1 MASTPSPHDPIRQ
14 KLDEV
19 TRQFDELEQQ
29 LADPAVVADHQQVRV
44 LGTKR
49 SALSGIVGKYREL
62 QQLEAEAAEAQQIID
77 TTGDER
83 DPELVE
89 MAEAELPVLRQRSA
103 ALMDEISN
111 ELVTADDAAIGSVI
125 LEVRAGT
132 GGAEAA
138 LFAGELFEV
147 YQHFAKSR
155 GWKFEILD
163 ASGGEQGGLR
173 AATAT
178 VRGEGVWQGLGY
190 EGGVHCVK
198 RVPATETQGRVHT
211 STATVAVLPEPEE
224 VEVELPD
231 SDLEI
236 HVTTAQGPGGQNVNK
251 VATAVHMIHKPTG
264 IEVRM
269 QESKSQAQNRQKAM
283 QLMRARVYER
293 MQAQKDAEYADQ
305 RSQMIGTGGRSER
318 VRTYRWKDN
327 MVVDHRLSRNFNL
340 QTHMSGALDDLIE
353 ALIAE
358 DRAQRLAA
366 L

>member
-1 MASTPSPHDPIRQ
+1 MALNPSTLDAIRQ

-19 TRQFDELEQQ
+19 AAQFDELERQ
-29 LADPAVVADHQQVRV
+29 LADPAVVSDHQQLRV
-44 LGTKR
+44 LGSKR
-49 SALSGIVGKYREL
+49 SAIAGIVGKYREL
-62 QQLEAEAAEAQQIID
+62 QQLDSEADEAKQIIEA
-77 TTGDER
+77 TGDDR
-83 DPELVE
+83 DAELVE
-89 MAEAELPVLRQRSA
+89 MAEAELPELQERSA
-103 ALMDEISN
+103 ALMEEISN

-138 LFAGELFEV
+138 LFAGELVEV
-147 YQHFAKSR
+147 YQNFAKSR
-155 GWKFEILD
+155 GWKMEVVDL
-163 ASGGEQGGLR
+163 AAGEQGGVR
-173 AATAT
+173 HATAT
-178 VRGEGVWQGLGY
+178 VGGEGVWQGLGY

-224 VEVELPD
+224 VEVDIPD
-231 SDLEI
+231 SDLEV

-293 MQAQKDAEYADQ
+293 MQAEKDAEYAEE
-305 RSQMIGTGGRSER
+305 RSKMIGTGGRSER

-327 MVVDHRLSRNFNL
+327 MVVDHRLGRNFNL
-340 QTHMSGALDDLIE
+340 QTHMSGALEELVE

-358 DRAQRLAA
+358 DRAQRLAS

>member
-1 MASTPSPHDPIRQ
+1 MPDPAHANLIA
-14 KLDEV
+14 KLDELAQ
-19 TRQFDELEQQ
+19 QFDDLDAQ
-29 LADPAVVADHQQVRV
+29 LADPAVMNDHERVRRLSV
-44 LGTKR
+44 KR
-49 SALSGIVGKYREL
+49 AAIAGLVEKYRRYAKLAADLDESR
-62 QQLEAEAAEAQQIID
+62 QIVEAGASGGEDA
-77 TTGDER
+77 
-83 DPELVE
+83 ELVE
-89 MAEAELPVLRQRSA
+89 MAKAELPELEAQSSA
-103 ALMDEISN
+103 LLDEISG
-111 ELVTADDAAIGSVI
+111 ELVTADDAAVGSVI

-138 LFAGELFEV
+138 LFAGELLEV
-147 YQHFAKSR
+147 YQNFAKTR
-155 GWKFEILD
+155 GWAFEVVDL
-163 ASGGEQGGLR
+163 SPGEQGGVR
-173 AATAT
+173 GATAT
-178 VRGEGVWQGLGY
+178 VAGEGVWQGLGY

-224 VEVELPD
+224 VEVDLPD
-231 SDLEI
+231 SDLEV

-293 MQAQKDAEYADQ
+293 MRAEKDAEYAEE
-305 RSQMIGTGGRSER
+305 RSKMIGTGGRSER

-327 MVVDHRLSRNFNL
+327 LVVDHRLSRNFNL
-340 QTHMSGALDDLIE
+340 QTVIAGELAELIDS
-353 ALIAE
+353 LIAQ